1 VAAGLFNLLVLLLLI
16 ILRAF
21 AERCE
26 GWSFFYNA
34 PVLDWAYLAGACILA
49 CLLDYFVF
57 QMLPINL
64 LWHGVI
70 LGCWV
75 VAAGLFNLLVLTR
88 MGEQHA
94 VMWTAGYVLEW
105 MLSMDNLFVFHLIFR
120 AYRTPANQVHKAIFV
135 GIIGAILLRMLFFM
149 VLSELLSFFGWMR
162 WPFGALLIWSGFE
175 TARSSDDDGADVKDT
190 RLIRFLKWVLGDR
203 LRESY
208 DKNGRMFVQDAKTGR
223 VQVTLLFIV
232 VACVELTDIV
242 FALDS
247 VSAKVAQLP
256 DSYVAFSSSVLAMFG
271 LRAMFF
277 IVKDLVDMFSMLK
290 YGLCLIL
297 VFIGA
302 ELMFSKFIRVAS
314 STVCITIVAVFVVC
328 IAASYTTHN
337 NQAFADTRSGECGR
351 EPDQATRGT

>member
-1 VAAGLFNLLVLLLLI
+1 
-16 ILRAF
+16 
-21 AERCE
+21 
-26 GWSFFYNA
+26 
-34 PVLDWAYLAGACILA
+34 
-49 CLLDYFVF
+49 
-57 QMLPINL
+57 
-64 LWHGVI
+64 
-70 LGCWV
+70 
-75 VAAGLFNLLVLTR
+75 
-88 MGEQHA
+88 
-94 VMWTAGYVLEW
+94 
-105 MLSMDNLFVFHLIFR
+105 
-120 AYRTPANQVHKAIFV
+120 
-135 GIIGAILLRMLFFM
+135 
-149 VLSELLSFFGWMR
+149 MR

-175 TARSSDDDGADVKDT
+175 AARSNDDDGADFKDT

-208 DKNGRMFVQDAKTGR
+208 DKNGKMFVQDATTGT

-277 IVKDLVDMFSMLK
+277 IVKDLVDTFSMLK

-302 ELMFSKFIRVAS
+302 ELMFSKFIRLAP

-328 IAASYTTHN
+328 TAASYTTHN